1 MLKLYR
7 RLCASAAILAA
18 FAAPQ
23 AQAAVVLTLDS
34 PALTGLYFPGDSFNT
49 NGYTLTVIGDAGI
62 VDTADPVST
71 TSPTGNSSQFYSQ
84 TNQGE
89 LVLKISYGGLFNL
102 NGFDAAFIP
111 LDPAAAGTSVMVAYA
126 TFANGSQG
134 GVYWDFDI
142 SLTSHF
148 PFMTYD
154 NPADFG
160 FFTNVTQIEFFACA
174 LVSGAVDCD
183 PNTIQNNGQFA
194 IDNISVVPEPGM
206 GGLLALC
213 LAGLALTRRRAVR

>member
-1 MLKLYR
+1 MSKLFR
-7 RLCASAAILAA
+7 RLCTSAAIVAA
-18 FAAPQ
+18 FAAPM

-34 PALTGLYFPGDSFNT
+34 PALAGLYMPNASFST

-62 VDTADPVST
+62 VDAADPVSS

-126 TFANGSQG
+126 TFSDGTQG
-134 GVYWDFDI
+134 GVFWNFAA
-142 SLTSHF
+142 STNSHF
-148 PFMTYD
+148 PFVTYD

>member
-23 AQAAVVLTLDS
+23 AQAAVLLTLDS

-49 NGYTLTVIGDAGI
+49 YGYTLTAGFDAGI
-62 VDTADPVST
+62 VDTADSLGSASPV
-71 TSPTGNSSQFYSQ
+71 GNASQFYSQ
-84 TNQGE
+84 LNQGE
-89 LVLKISYGGLFNL
+89 LLIQRSDGGLFNL

-111 LDPAAAGTSVMVAYA
+111 LDQAAAGTTVMVAYA
-126 TFANGSQG
+126 TFADGSQG

-160 FFTNVTQIEFFACA
+160 FFTNVTLVEFFACTF
-174 LVSGAVDCD
+174 D
-183 PNTIQNNGQFA
+183 PVNGPCTAPIQNNGQFA